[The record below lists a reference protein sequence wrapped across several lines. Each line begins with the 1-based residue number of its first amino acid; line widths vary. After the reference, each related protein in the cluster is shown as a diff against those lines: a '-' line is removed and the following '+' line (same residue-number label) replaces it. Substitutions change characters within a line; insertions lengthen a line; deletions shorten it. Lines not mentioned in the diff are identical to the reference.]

1 MDQLSV
7 LVAGDYMLDHYYW
20 GSCDRISPEAPVP
33 ILAVEKETW
42 TLGGAGNVANNLR
55 SLGLSP
61 LILGVLGADDGADK
75 LRQQFQLDQVD
86 TEGLYEDGE
95 RVTTLKSRLIAGQQQ
110 MMRFDQESKQ
120 EIPTTLE
127 NVIIDDLD
135 GYLERVSAVIL
146 SDYGK
151 GFLTPRLTQAL
162 IKKAGRRGLPVFVDP
177 KGRDYQKYQGATLL
191 TPNRKE
197 AEEFAGFSLQEI
209 KQIEQAAQKLRSDL
223 DLEVAVI
230 TLSEAGMAVC
240 DREFNLVPTQ
250 AREVYDV
257 TGAGD
262 TSLAAFVYAWLENQ
276 TPVEC
281 ARFANAAA
289 AVVIAKL
296 GSATCT
302 LEEIARFQA
311 KLPGT

>member
-7 LVAGDYMLDHYYW
+7 LVAGDYMVDHYYW

-33 ILAVEKETW
+33 ILAVERETW
-42 TLGGAGNVANNLR
+42 TLGGAGNVAHNLQ
-55 SLGLSP
+55 SLGLKP
-61 LILGVLGADDGADK
+61 LMVGVTGKDEGATR
-75 LRQQFQLDQVD
+75 LRQQFQQIQVE
-86 TEGLYEDGE
+86 TAGLYVDEG

-110 MMRFDQESKQ
+110 MMRFDQESTHA
-120 EIPTTLE
+120 ISSPLE
-127 NVIIDDLD
+127 DAIIEDLD
-135 GYLERVSAVIL
+135 RYLEQVSGVIL

-151 GFLTPRLTQAL
+151 GFLTPRLTQMIIQEAH
-162 IKKAGRRGLPVFVDP
+162 KQGLPVFVDP
-177 KGRDYQKYQGATLL
+177 KGNNYEKYRGATLL

-197 AEEFAGFSLQEI
+197 AEAYAGFPLQSEL
-209 KQIEQAAQKLRSDL
+209 QIEKAARKLREEL
-223 DLEVAVI
+223 ALEVAVI

-240 DREFNLVPTQ
+240 EEDFHLVPTL

-262 TSLAAFVYAWLENQ
+262 TSLAAFVYAWLAGRS
-276 TPVEC
+276 PVGC
-281 ARFANAAA
+281 AHFANAAA

-302 LEEIARFQA
+302 LSEIAQLQA
-311 KLPGT
+311 ELNR